1 MAQRLVNTCDNCDKE
16 VNAWLE
22 LGSDGD
28 SSATYSQMAKL
39 KLPVYEG
46 KRAMF
51 CSAEC
56 LIAWARQE
64 SGNA

>member
-1 MAQRLVNTCDNCDKE
+1 MAQRLVNTCDKCKRE

-28 SSATYSQMAKL
+28 STATYNDMAKL
-39 KLPVYEG
+39 RLPVYDG

-56 LIAWARQE
+56 LITWARE
-64 SGNA
+64 EIGDA